1 MHEVS
6 VGSIWAGGVITAIS
20 SIRYVVCEES
30 RATTRTQ
37 TTRVGEED
45 TTLLVSGDD
54 GGSDGGHDCVV
65 LCVRVCFGMWYN
77 GELRIINE
85 SSVRSVESVYMD
97 RVVRGREGRDDG
109 ETFLNIF
116 LIKTESWKQQVQW
129 NGRQQQQ
136 L

>member
-6 VGSIWAGGVITAIS
+6 IGLIWVEGVMIAIS
-20 SIRYVVCEES
+20 SIRYVVRGKS

-77 GELRIINE
+77 GELRVMQRAIE
-85 SSVRSVESVYMD
+85 SSFESVYMG
-97 RVVRGREGRDDG
+97 RVVRGRKGRGDG
-109 ETFLNIF
+109 ETFEF
-116 LIKTESWKQQVQW
+116 SDQD
-129 NGRQQQQ
+129 
-136 L
+136 

>member
-6 VGSIWAGGVITAIS
+6 IGLTWAGGVITAIS

-54 GGSDGGHDCVV
+54 GGSDGGHNCVV
-65 LCVRVCFGMWYN
+65 LCVRGCFGMWYN
-77 GELRIINE
+77 GELRVMQRAIE
-85 SSVRSVESVYMD
+85 SSFESVYMG
-97 RVVRGREGRDDG
+97 RV
-109 ETFLNIF
+109 ET
-116 LIKTESWKQQVQW
+116 
-129 NGRQQQQ
+129 
-136 L
+136 